1 MKILFISGSK
11 NREGRTAGAINTI
24 IEAAEKAGAE
34 TETVFLPELKLEHCR
49 QCDADGWGI
58 CRREGRCVI
67 KDDFS
72 ILVEKIEEAELVY
85 FASPVYFKDLTESM
99 KAFLDRF
106 RRISAFNEK
115 PVTAGKS
122 AAGLC
127 LAGGGGNFAVQACLN
142 LEATLQMCRFDVV
155 DMMPVRRQNYEM
167 KLPIL
172 KLTGEWLAT
181 KPVSNPQ

>member
-58 CRREGRCVI
+58 CR
-67 KDDFS
+67 
-72 ILVEKIEEAELVY
+72 
-85 FASPVYFKDLTESM
+85 LTESM

-167 KLPIL
+167 KLPML